1 MMLRDTAG
9 RLSASVNRLV
19 EIVVGLLMALLVV
32 VVWIGVIDRYL
43 LHWQLPWPEA
53 VARYLMIWVA
63 LLAVSCGIARQEH
76 IGLTML
82 ADKLPDDMRRAV
94 FLLLDILAMCLFAY
108 VFWYG
113 IAFAIAGFSRQAMIF
128 GMSLAPAF
136 ASIPAAAALA
146 FLQLTLV
153 LVRDLGKHPTSS
165 QIEEL

>member
-1 MMLRDTAG
+1 MREVAG

-32 VVWIGVIDRYL
+32 VVWIGVVDRYL
-43 LHWQLPWPEA
+43 FHWQLPWPEA
-53 VARYLMIWVA
+53 VARYLMIWAA

-82 ADKLPDDMRRAV
+82 ADKLPGGMRRGV
-94 FLLLDILAMCLFAY
+94 FLLLDILAMGLFAY
-108 VFWYG
+108 LFWYG
-113 IAFAIAGFSRQAMIF
+113 IAFAIGGASRQAMIF

-136 ASIPAAAALA
+136 AAIPVAAALA

-153 LVRDLGKHPTSS
+153 LFRDLGEHHAGS
-165 QIEEL
+165 QIEDL